1 VAAVRAAIRP
11 GAFSKQM
18 EAVMKEIHGKQVCET
33 IDEVLNPDWCAVLVI
48 DLQNDLVN
56 PEGKLAQAGNDVSGM
71 LRILPRCA
79 AFIEEARALEVPVVH
94 VQTITLPEGRSDS
107 PSWLRAKGTI
117 VGTDF
122 CLEGTWGAEICE
134 EAAPLAGE
142 VVITKRRSSAFHGTD
157 LDLVLR
163 TIGACTAVVIGE
175 QTPGCVEATYR
186 DAAYHDY
193 YNVLVEDCVAA
204 YDERQHEASLL
215 IQRARHD
222 VCTAEEVLAIWRS
235 ARGRPA
241 GAPSAEPVRAL

>member
-1 VAAVRAAIRP
+1 
-11 GAFSKQM
+11 
-18 EAVMKEIHGKQVCET
+18 MKEIHGKLVCET
-33 IDEVLNPDWCAVLVI
+33 LGEVLEPDGCAVLVI
-48 DLQNDLVN
+48 DLQNDLVKL
-56 PEGKLAQAGNDVSGM
+56 EGKLAQAGNDVSGM

-79 AFIEEARALEVPVVH
+79 AFIEESRALDVPVIH
-94 VQTITLPEGRSDS
+94 IQTITLPEGRSDS

-117 VGTDF
+117 VGSDF

-134 EAAPLAGE
+134 EVAPLPGE

-163 TIGACTAVVIGE
+163 TLGVRTVVVIGE

-204 YDERQHEASLL
+204 YDQAQHEASLL

-222 VCTAEEVLAIWRS
+222 VCTTDEVLVIWRR
-235 ARGRPA
+235 ARGREKATVTPEAAPA
-241 GAPSAEPVRAL
+241 R